1 VRGGLFFLLSVLM
14 VNACKPKNEAPN
26 IVFEEEVLNRVDNGH
41 LGHKNLSDYGFFTG
55 FLVDLVPAK
64 NVHPYEL
71 NTPLF
76 SDYAQKKRFIY
87 LPEGSIIEYH
97 PTEVFD
103 FPVGT
108 VLIKNFYYD
117 DAQLINQ
124 KGRIIE
130 TRLLIKK
137 AREWQALPYIWNS
150 EQTDAILE
158 ITGGAQEISLLGKKP
173 IDYQIPNMGQ
183 CKSCHQRN
191 GTLQPIGPTAR
202 QLNRNHL
209 DDGGK
214 SINQLRRLSRLGLLS
229 VSEKEAFPKFS
240 VWNDPKTGSLDER
253 ARAYLEMNCAHCHR
267 KEGPA
272 KNSGLYLM
280 STSNSQHALGIMKA
294 PVAAGSG
301 SGQLAYDIVP
311 GQPEASILLHRMN
324 STEPAVMMPE
334 LGRKM
339 IHKEGVALIRSWIA
353 SLE

>member
-1 VRGGLFFLLSVLM
+1 M
-14 VNACKPKNEAPN
+14 VKACKPKNEASN
-26 IVFEEEVLNRVDNGH
+26 IVFEEEILDRVDNGH

-87 LPEGSIIEYH
+87 LPESSLIEYH

-117 DAQLINQ
+117 NVQLINQ

-137 AREWQALPYIWNS
+137 ASEWLALPYIWNS

-158 ITGGAQEISLLGKKP
+158 ITGGVQEISLLGKKP
-173 IDYQIPNMGQ
+173 IHYQIPNMGQ
-183 CKSCHQRN
+183 CKGCHQRN
-191 GTLQPIGPTAR
+191 GILQPIGPTAR

-209 DDGGK
+209 DDGED
-214 SINQLRRLSRLGLLS
+214 SINQLRRLSRLGLLN
-229 VSEKEAFPKFS
+229 VSEKEVFPKLS
-240 VWNDPKTGSLDER
+240 AWNDPKTGSLDER

-280 STSNSQHALGIMKA
+280 SSSNGRHALGIMKA

-301 SGQLAYDIVP
+301 SGQLAFDIVP
-311 GQPEASILLHRMN
+311 GQPEASILLYRMN

-339 IHKEGVALIRSWIA
+339 IHKEGVALIRSWIV

>member
-1 VRGGLFFLLSVLM
+1 MRGGLFFLLSVLM
-14 VNACKPKNEAPN
+14 VTACKPKNEAPN
-26 IVFEEEVLNRVDNGH
+26 IVFEEENLNLVDSGH
-41 LGHKNLSDYGFFTG
+41 LGHKKLSEYGFFTG
-55 FLVDLVPAK
+55 FLLDLTPAK

-71 NTPLF
+71 NTSLF

-87 LPEGSIIEYH
+87 LPEGSAIQYH
-97 PTEVFD
+97 PLEVFD

-108 VLIKNFYYD
+108 VLIKNFYYED
-117 DAQLINQ
+117 IQLINQ
-124 KGRIIE
+124 TGRIIE

-137 AREWQALPYIWNS
+137 ADEWQALPYIWNE
-150 EQTDAILE
+150 EQTEAFLE
-158 ITGGAQEISLLGKKP
+158 ITGGSRVVSLLGKES
-173 IDYQIPNMGQ
+173 INYQIPNMGQ
-183 CKSCHQRN
+183 CKGCHQKN

-202 QLNRNHL
+202 QLNRNYIYN
-209 DDGGK
+209 GET
-214 SINQLRRLSRLGLLS
+214 SINQLQRLSRWGLLN
-229 VSEKEAFPKFS
+229 VSEKAVFPKLS
-240 VWNDPKTGSLDER
+240 VWNDPSSGSLDER

-267 KEGPA
+267 KEGSA

-280 STSNSQHALGIMKA
+280 STNQNRLELGIMKA

-311 GQPEASILLHRMN
+311 GDPEASIMLHRMN
-324 STEPAVMMPE
+324 SREPAVMMPE

>member
-1 VRGGLFFLLSVLM
+1 M
-14 VNACKPKNEAPN
+14 VIACKPKNEASN
-26 IVFEEEVLNRVDNGH
+26 IVFEEEILNVGDIGH
-41 LGHKNLSDYGFFTG
+41 LGHKNLSDYRFFTG
-55 FLVDLVPAK
+55 FLADLAPAK
-64 NVHPYEL
+64 NVYPYEL

-87 LPEGSIIEYH
+87 LPEGGVIKHH

-117 DAQLINQ
+117 DFQLINQ

-137 AREWQALPYIWNS
+137 ASEWLALPYIWNS

-158 ITGGAQEISLLGKKP
+158 ITGGVQEISLLGKKP
-173 IDYQIPNMGQ
+173 IYYQIPNMGQ
-183 CKSCHQRN
+183 CKGCHQRN
-191 GTLQPIGPTAR
+191 GTLKPIGPTAR

-209 DDGGK
+209 DDG
-214 SINQLRRLSRLGLLS
+214 SDPINQLRRLSRLDLLN
-229 VSEKEAFPKFS
+229 VSEEEVFPKLS

-280 STSNSQHALGIMKA
+280 SSSNSRHALGIMKA

-301 SGQLAYDIVP
+301 SGQLAYNIVP
-311 GQPEASILLHRMN
+311 GQPEASILLYRIN

-339 IHKEGVALIRSWIA
+339 IHKEGVALIRSWIV